1 MTSHI
6 IFGLCIFLLEYL
18 NFGFGKYGHFMGNTK
33 YKTIFAYEFT
43 VWTKSIPLDSDRVDF
58 LGMF

>member
-1 MTSHI
+1 MDTLSV
-6 IFGLCIFLLEYL
+6 
-18 NFGFGKYGHFMGNTK
+18 GNTK

-43 VWTKSIPLDSDRVDF
+43 VWTKSILLDSDRVDF